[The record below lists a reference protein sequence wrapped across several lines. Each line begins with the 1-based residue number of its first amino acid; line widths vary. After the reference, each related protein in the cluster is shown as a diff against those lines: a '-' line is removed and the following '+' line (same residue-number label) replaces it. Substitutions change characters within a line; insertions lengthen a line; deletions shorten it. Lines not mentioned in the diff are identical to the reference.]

1 MQSLSIDRAW
11 NETRTRVFANS
22 ALLWPIAFALLALPT
37 VIVQALVIQPRAARF
52 EASGG
57 TDFAAFSGPWIL
69 WLLPVFAATIVGT
82 IAILVLTNRSGVS
95 VGEALQAGIRR
106 APVLFL
112 ASLLLGIVVGI
123 GGGILATIFVA
134 ILGQAGIGLTVLVI
148 IPIAIFIAVRFILVS
163 PAAASETGGPVSVL
177 RRSWALTRGHF
188 WRLFGMI
195 LLLAVV
201 SFVVALFVTVLF
213 GIIVG
218 LATGGEPGPIARI
231 LTLLVGGLV
240 NAVISV
246 LFTVMI
252 GRIYAQLAGS
262 PDDVETVF
270 A

>member
-1 MQSLSIDRAW
+1 MRSLSIDRAW
-11 NETRTRVFANS
+11 NETRTRVVANS
-22 ALLWPIAFALLALPT
+22 AILWPVAFALLALPT
-37 VIVQALVIQPRAARF
+37 VILQALVLQPRMAQF

-57 TDFAAFSGPWIL
+57 TDMTAFAGLWWL

-82 IAILVLTNRSGVS
+82 IAVLVLTNRTGVS
-95 VGEALQAGIRR
+95 VGEALQIGLRR

-112 ASLLLGIVVGI
+112 ASLLLGVVAGL
-123 GGGILATIFVA
+123 GGGIVAAILAA
-134 ILGQAGIGLTVLVI
+134 ALGQAGAALAILLILPIVI
-148 IPIAIFIAVRFILVS
+148 FVAVRFILISAV
-163 PAAASETGGPVSVL
+163 AASEPAGPIGLL
-177 RRSWALTRGHF
+177 RRSWLLTRGHF

-201 SFVVALFVTVLF
+201 SFVVAMFITVVF

-218 LATGGEPGPIARI
+218 LATGGQPGPIATL

-252 GRIYAQLAGS
+252 GRIYVQLAE
-262 PDDVETVF
+262 DDVGAGVPT